1 VIRRAA
7 WRNDILTPR
16 QETLHHDD
24 LSAAGHVDLHLD
36 TV

>member
-16 QETLHHDD
+16 QETLHHDG
-24 LSAAGHVDLHLD
+24 LSEDGCVDLHLD